1 MYTLGIDLSTQS
13 LSLSIVNYKT
23 YKNDINISIAFNS
36 LEEIKD
42 SPMDKNTLLINSKIN
57 GKAEQD
63 INIFLAALDKAF
75 LKLKGECDIKDI
87 KAIQISA
94 QQHGHVYL
102 SEKYKS
108 NLEKLKNQSSV
119 NQNLIEILKD
129 SYSYN
134 TAPIWRT
141 SCTHKEAEEL
151 RNAAGGKEKMIQ
163 ITASNSPLRFTG
175 AIIKYNFDNNEGL
188 SKNTYKIFLLNTFI
202 ASILTAKDNIPVDF
216 GNASGTSLMD
226 YSKR

>member
-108 NLEKLKNQSSV
+108 NLEKLKNQSYRLLSA
-119 NQNLIEILKD
+119 LK
-129 SYSYN
+129 
-134 TAPIWRT
+134 
-141 SCTHKEAEEL
+141 
-151 RNAAGGKEKMIQ
+151 
-163 ITASNSPLRFTG
+163 
-175 AIIKYNFDNNEGL
+175 II
-188 SKNTYKIFLLNTFI
+188 
-202 ASILTAKDNIPVDF
+202 
-216 GNASGTSLMD
+216 
-226 YSKR
+226 